1 MKKNVQTKPA
11 STPTQGAPVAEASG
25 RGHPPRLRPSL
36 GFWRE
41 AGQVLVLFALS
52 AAALSWVF
60 PPHGIWPLAF
70 LCLVPWTV
78 AVCRA
83 QRAYLVH
90 WLSFLVGWGF
100 FLVCLRWLMPV
111 TGLGY
116 AALGFY
122 LAIYWPL
129 AAWAIRTGR
138 RHGVGPL
145 WTLPITWVACEFLR
159 GTVMSGFPW
168 LFLAHGLYA
177 QLPLIQISDITGA
190 YGVSFLAA
198 LVNGA
203 LVELALRR
211 WPVRPAHTSAAG
223 AADRVRARRLAAGS
237 AWPGVV
243 VTALLLLGTLAYGVY
258 RLREVRPDTAAPGPR
273 IAVIQHDFPL
283 VSTPP
288 YGDHPYVV
296 LAQHLALGAQ
306 AASEKPDLLVF
317 PETVWSATQ
326 NIDFIEKHEVVPEVR
341 PGSWEWG
348 NTCHQAVSAFARGDY
363 RAVNKIIADL
373 EYRLEHAGALR
384 DVFTAAL
391 PLPRLPATG
400 PPVTTLVGAV
410 SYEQFPEA
418 KYPKVKQFN
427 SCLMYDRDGA
437 QRRQRYDKNH
447 LVPFG
452 EYVPFRQAR
461 FLGFDL
467 HRLYR
472 ALNKLSPFSDGGKQE
487 YSLTPGSELTV
498 FTLDTPEGSYR
509 FGTPICYEDTTP
521 YLVRRFVWDGSHR
534 RVDFLVNVS
543 NDGWFLHSNELP
555 QHLAIC
561 AFRAVENRVA
571 IARAVNTGIS
581 GFIDA
586 NGRITSVVA
595 DAQGRTFGPGIIG
608 YDLHT
613 VGLDQRGSLYGRFGD
628 WFARLC
634 LLCSAALWLSAV
646 FERWVLAIRHR
657 LVILLRK

>member
-1 MKKNVQTKPA
+1 MKKIAQTKPA
-11 STPTQGAPVAEASG
+11 PTPAKGAPPRKASD
-25 RGHPPRLRPSL
+25 RGHAARLRPSL

-41 AGQVLVLFALS
+41 AGQVLALFALS
-52 AAALSWVF
+52 AVALSWVF

-145 WTLPITWVACEFLR
+145 WTLPISWVACEFLR

-211 WPVRPAHTSAAG
+211 WPLPPAQASAAV
-223 AADRVRARRLAAGS
+223 AADHVQPRRSATGS

-243 VTALLLLGTLAYGVY
+243 ATAVLLVATLAYGAY
-258 RLREVRPDTAAPGPR
+258 RLREVRPDKTSPGPR

-296 LAQHLALGAQ
+296 LAKHLALAAQ
-306 AASEKPDLLVF
+306 AAAENPDLVAF
-317 PETVWSATQ
+317 PETAWNAAQ
-326 NIDFIEKHEVVPEVR
+326 NIDFIEKHEVVPEV
-341 PGSWEWG
+341 PKVWG
-348 NTCHQAVSAFARGDY
+348 WANTCHRAVSAFARGDY
-363 RAVNKIIADL
+363 ATVNTIIAQL
-373 EYRLEHAGALR
+373 ERSPELAGAQP
-384 DVFTAAL
+384 DGVKVT
-391 PLPRLPATG
+391 LPRLPAAG
-400 PPVTTLVGAV
+400 PAVTTLVGAE

-418 KYPKVKQFN
+418 TYPKIKHFN
-427 SCLMYDRDGA
+427 SCLIYDRDGT
-437 QRRQRYDKNH
+437 QRRVRYDKNH

-452 EYVPFRQAR
+452 ELVPFRRAR
-461 FLGFDL
+461 FLGLDL
-467 HRLYR
+467 HWLYR
-472 ALNKLSPFSDGGKQE
+472 ALNKLSPFSDGGKRE
-487 YSLTPGSELTV
+487 YSLTPGNESTV
-498 FTLDTPEGSYR
+498 FALDTPDGNYR

-521 YLVRRFVWDGSHR
+521 YLVRQFVWDGSHR

-581 GFIDA
+581 GFIDG
-586 NGRITSVVA
+586 NGRITSVIT

-608 YDLHT
+608 YDLHAI
-613 VGLDQRGSLYGRFGD
+613 GLDQRGSLYGRFGD

-634 LLCSAALWLSAV
+634 VLCSAVLWLSAV

-657 LVILLRK
+657 LVLLLRK